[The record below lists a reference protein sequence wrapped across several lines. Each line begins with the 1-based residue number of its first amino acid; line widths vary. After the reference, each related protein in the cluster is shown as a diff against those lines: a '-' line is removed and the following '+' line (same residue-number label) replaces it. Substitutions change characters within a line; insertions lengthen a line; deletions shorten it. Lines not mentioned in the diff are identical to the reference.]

1 MQMILAKRA
10 NFKTVKSL
18 ISPRTCHFVGVR
30 SLVALVCAV
39 FLSVMPATAQ
49 AQNSPSDDFVLKITT
64 TAGTSATDTDFTFYT
79 QDTNYDI
86 DWDNDGAFEATGV
99 SGDQSHT
106 FNTAGVHTIRFR
118 NLNDVH
124 INNQAGK
131 EKYTSI
137 ERWGTSVWNADMM
150 SAFWGASNLTMTA
163 TDTPNISAVTNMRNM
178 FLRATAFNGDISSWN
193 TAVVM
198 NMRSMFNGATSFD
211 QNIGNWN
218 TASVTTMRFMFAGAS
233 SFNQNIGNWNTASV
247 EDMTAMFQNATPFN
261 GDISGWNTA
270 SVTNMSSMF
279 RGVTSFDQNIG
290 NWNTASVTN
299 MSSMFR
305 GVTSFDQNIGNWNTA
320 SVTNMSSMFRGVTSF
335 DQNIGNWNTASVED
349 MRSMFRG
356 VTSFD
361 QNIGNWNTAS
371 VTNMSSMFRGATSF
385 NQSIG
390 GWNVEAVTTMTD
402 MFHSVP
408 LSTANYD
415 ALLVGWDAQNL
426 TSGVVFHGGN
436 SLYMSV
442 AAQTARANMISSTG
456 HDWTITDGGLGT
468 MNQAPTNIL
477 LSSTRIA
484 ENAGADAVVGMLSNT
499 DMGGTY
505 VYSLVDGQGDT
516 NNGLF
521 NISGTSLRLTASADY
536 EKVLRRISFFL
547 PPISTYSVRINV
559 NDGTTNYEKQF
570 TITVTNVENEPPTFS
585 SGAIATI
592 AVAENQTAVTTV
604 VATVDAGQ
612 TVTFS
617 LTGGADASKFTIT
630 PAGVLTFNMA
640 PDFATPTDVGMD
652 NTYEV
657 TITAAGD
664 GTPVMTAT
672 QALTITVTEAVE
684 YFFSASQRTF
694 TPLTGAT
701 AVTSVADDDELSVS
715 LPVGFDFTFY
725 GTTYSTLKASS
736 NGVLTFNPAH
746 TDPNIYDNEI
756 AGTSV
761 THAIMP
767 FWDDLDGS
775 GAQASYKVTGSSPNR
790 VYTFEWLNFESVND
804 NGEISCQ
811 VSLHETSNEIE
822 LVYGPG
828 VAGFDA
834 SIGIKGVATDFFSL
848 AGSGTSPMRSSGGT
862 DDISTS
868 PANGQVYQF
877 SLTPPPSETNVAP
890 VITSNGGGATATV
903 SVAENQTAVTT
914 VDATDADSGQTVTL
928 TLSGDDAALFS
939 LSSSG
944 ELTFNTAPDFEMPT
958 DVGTNNMY
966 EVTVTATDNGTPAMT
981 ATQALTITVT
991 DVNEVVADPADD
1003 FVLEVTTTEGSNA
1016 NDKSFT
1022 FYSQDMDYMV
1032 DWGEGDGFEQV
1043 TTGDAPH
1050 TFSTAGVHTI
1060 RLRSLNDVYINSDP
1074 FSTTKA
1080 DATKY
1085 TSIEQWGT
1093 SVWNADMSNA
1103 FQGASNLT
1111 MNSNAGTPDM
1121 SAVTNMRSMFAGATS
1136 FNGDIGNWNT
1146 AAVTDMSSMFSAS
1159 FGETSAFNG
1168 DIGNWNT
1175 AAVTDMSNM
1184 FLNAVDFN
1192 QNIGS
1197 WNTAKVENMS
1207 GMFGAFGETT
1217 VFNQDIGNWNTV
1229 AVTDMSGMFSGAG
1242 SFNRDIGNWNTT
1254 AVTDM
1259 QYMFFDAETF
1269 NQDIGHWNTAKV
1281 ENMSGMF
1288 GAFGETTA
1296 FNQDIGNWNT
1306 VAVTDMS
1313 GMFQGTTAFN
1323 QDIGN
1328 WNTGAV
1334 TSMAFMFNVATSFNR
1349 DIGSWNTAAVTD
1361 MGLMFSNTT
1370 AFDQDIGRWNTEKVT
1385 DMSGMFNGAVVFDRN
1400 IGRWNVATLTDA
1412 TDMFNNVTLSVANY
1426 DALLTGWDG
1435 QSLQSNVIFHG
1446 GNSLY
1451 STVATIARENMIS
1464 SDSWTITDGG
1474 LSTTNQAP
1482 TNIFLSSMSI
1492 AENAG
1497 ANAVVGML
1505 SNTDMGGTY
1514 TYTLTAGDGDTDN
1527 GSFVIDGTALQLIV
1541 SADFET
1547 KSSYLVR
1554 IQVSDGMGR
1563 TYQKPFTI
1571 TVLNVETLAITG
1583 GSTAT
1588 VPENRTAVITL
1599 TATVEVAGR
1608 TATFLTT
1615 LGGADASQFSIT
1627 SAGVLTFKTAPDY
1640 EVPTD
1645 TGADNVYEVTITA
1658 TDNGTPEM
1666 TATQALTIT
1675 VTDMNDN
1682 VPVFAEGTVATV
1694 SYAEND
1700 TTAVTTVIATDADA
1714 GQTVTFS
1721 LSGGS
1726 DESKFSIT
1734 SAGVLTFNMAPD
1746 YEMPTD
1752 MGTNNEYEVTITATD
1767 GETPPMTAMQT
1778 LTITVTN
1785 EEDEG
1790 VTGLEAFTDIS
1801 VYPNPAGAVLHI
1813 SGVAENAR
1821 YTLSGKDGKV
1831 LKRGK
1836 LKATGTADHSV
1847 AIPSLKQGIYL
1858 LQLTTG
1864 KGSITRKIVKE

>member
-10 NFKTVKSL
+10 NFKTVKSR

-49 AQNSPSDDFVLKITT
+49 TATTDDFVLKITT
-64 TAGTSATDTDFTFYT
+64 TAGTSATDRSFTFYT
-79 QDTNYDI
+79 EDTSYDI

-106 FNTAGVHTIRFR
+106 FNTAGEHTIRFR
-118 NLNDVH
+118 NLNDIY
-124 INNQAGK
+124 INGQAGE

-137 ERWGTSVWNADMM
+137 EQWGTSTWNAEMD
-150 SAFWGASNLTMTA
+150 SAFQGASNLTMNTSAGTPDLSLVTTMASMFEGA
-163 TDTPNISAVTNMRNM
+163 TTFNGDISGWNTVSVTNMSGMFSAASAFNQNIGRWNTSAVTNMVGM
-178 FLRATAFNGDISSWN
+178 FLDAVAFNQDIGNWNTSAVTSMYAMFLAFSGTTVFNQDIGNWNTSAVTDMRFMFGGFFGTTAFNHNIGGWNTSAVTNMHGMFSGATVFNHNIGNWNTSAVTSMSAMFSGAAAFNQNIGSWN
-193 TAVVM
+193 TAKVTIM
-198 NMRSMFNGATSFD
+198 SQMFTGATSFD
-211 QNIGNWN
+211 QNIGGWN
-218 TASVTTMRFMFAGAS
+218 VGALTDAEDMFAGD
-233 SFNQNIGNWNTASV
+233 FFTPGN
-247 EDMTAMFQNATPFN
+247 
-261 GDISGWNTA
+261 
-270 SVTNMSSMF
+270 VT
-279 RGVTSFDQNIG
+279 
-290 NWNTASVTN
+290 
-299 MSSMFR
+299 
-305 GVTSFDQNIGNWNTA
+305 
-320 SVTNMSSMFRGVTSF
+320 
-335 DQNIGNWNTASVED
+335 
-349 MRSMFRG
+349 
-356 VTSFD
+356 
-361 QNIGNWNTAS
+361 
-371 VTNMSSMFRGATSF
+371 
-385 NQSIG
+385 
-390 GWNVEAVTTMTD
+390 
-402 MFHSVP
+402 
-408 LSTANYD
+408 LSPTNYD
-415 ALLVGWDAQNL
+415 ALLVGWDAQTL
-426 TSGVVFHGGN
+426 QTGVTFGGGD
-436 SLYMSV
+436 SKYSSDE
-442 AAQTARANMISSTG
+442 AQTARANMTATVANG
-456 HDWTITDGGLGT
+456 GDNWTITDGGRVGQS
-468 MNQAPTNIL
+468 NTNI
-477 LSSTRIA
+477 
-484 ENAGADAVVGMLSNT
+484 
-499 DMGGTY
+499 
-505 VYSLVDGQGDT
+505 
-516 NNGLF
+516 
-521 NISGTSLRLTASADY
+521 
-536 EKVLRRISFFL
+536 
-547 PPISTYSVRINV
+547 P
-559 NDGTTNYEKQF
+559 
-570 TITVTNVENEPPTFS
+570 
-585 SGAIATI
+585 
-592 AVAENQTAVTTV
+592 
-604 VATVDAGQ
+604 
-612 TVTFS
+612 
-617 LTGGADASKFTIT
+617 
-630 PAGVLTFNMA
+630 
-640 PDFATPTDVGMD
+640 
-652 NTYEV
+652 
-657 TITAAGD
+657 
-664 GTPVMTAT
+664 
-672 QALTITVTEAVE
+672 
-684 YFFSASQRTF
+684 YFFSASERTF

-701 AVTSVADDDELSVS
+701 AVPGATDDDGLSVS
-715 LPVGFDFTFY
+715 LSIGFDFTFY

-736 NGVLTFNPAH
+736 NGFLTFNPAH
-746 TDPNIYDNEI
+746 TSAPFENEI
-756 AGTSV
+756 SGTSL

-767 FWDDLDGS
+767 FWDDLDGDVA

-790 VYTFEWLNFESVND
+790 VYTFEWSNFESLEVSSA
-804 NGEISCQ
+804 NGKISFQ
-811 VSLHETSNEIE
+811 VSLHETSNMIE

-828 VAGFDA
+828 VLGSGSNA
-834 SIGIKGVATDFFSL
+834 SIGIKGAATDFFSL
-848 AGSGTSPMRSSGGT
+848 AGSGTSPMRSADGT
-862 DDISTS
+862 DDISTRPS
-868 PANGQVYQF
+868 DGQVYQF
-877 SLTPPPSETNVAP
+877 ALTPPSSMTNAAP
-890 VITSNGGGATATV
+890 VITSNGGGSAVTV

-914 VDATDADSGQTVTL
+914 VVAMDADTGQTVTL
-928 TLSGDDAALFS
+928 ALSGDDVALFS

-966 EVTVTATDNGTPAMT
+966 EVTVTATDDGMPAMATTQTLTITVTDVNDNAPVFTSSATHAVAEGTTAVTTVTAMDADAGQAVSFTLTGGADAFNISITVSGVLTFDTAPDYETPGSTSGSNTYSVTVTAADDGTPAMT

-991 DVNEVVADPADD
+991 DVNEVVANPSDD
-1003 FVLEVTTTEGSNA
+1003 FVLKITTTEGSNA

-1146 AAVTDMSSMFSAS
+1146 ASVTNMSSMFSAS

-1175 AAVTDMSNM
+1175 VAVTDMSNM

-1207 GMFGAFGETT
+1207 GMFGTLGETT

-1571 TVLNVETLAITG
+1571 TVLDVETLAITG

-1645 TGADNVYEVTITA
+1645 TGMDNMYEVTITA

-1666 TATQALTIT
+1666 TAMQALTIT